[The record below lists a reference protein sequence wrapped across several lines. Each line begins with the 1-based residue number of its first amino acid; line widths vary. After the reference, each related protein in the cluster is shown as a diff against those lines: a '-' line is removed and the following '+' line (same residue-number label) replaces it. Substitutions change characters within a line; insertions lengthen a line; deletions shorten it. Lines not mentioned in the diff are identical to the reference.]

1 MITMNTST
9 TKRATNHRS
18 LTRFAWLSICA
29 ALITI
34 SLKGL
39 AYLLTGSV
47 GLLSDAMESFINLA
61 GAIVALVMLTIAARP
76 ADRDHTYGHHKAEYF
91 SSGIEGILILVAA
104 VGIAIA
110 AIKRLLDPKPLDQV
124 GIGLAVSVL
133 ASLVNLYV
141 ALVLKK
147 AGKNYQS
154 ITLEADAKHLMTDVW
169 TSAGVIV
176 GVGLVVLTGLQQL
189 DPIVALFVAAN
200 IVWSGVNI
208 MRKSV
213 MGLMDVS
220 LPEEKIR
227 VINEVLEPY
236 KQMGIQFHAMQ
247 TRQAGSREF
256 ISMHVLV
263 PGKWTVQEG
272 HQLIEKIEANI
283 GIKFPGASVFTHL
296 EPIEDKSSWD
306 DVGLDV

>member
-1 MITMNTST
+1 MNRST
-9 TKRATNHRS
+9 KKRLNGHPS
-18 LTRFAWLSICA
+18 LTRFAWLSISA
-29 ALITI
+29 ALVTI

-61 GAIVALVMLTIAARP
+61 GAIVVLIMLTIAARP
-76 ADRDHTYGHHKAEYF
+76 ADKDHSFGHNKAEYF

-110 AIKRLLDPKPLDQV
+110 AINRLLDPKPLDQV

-133 ASLVNLYV
+133 ASLVNLFV
-141 ALVLKK
+141 ALILKK

-176 GVGLVVLTGLQQL
+176 GVGLVALTGLQQL
-189 DPIVALFVAAN
+189 DPIVALIVAAN

-220 LPEEKIR
+220 LSEEKIQL
-227 VINEVLEPY
+227 INDVLEPY
-236 KQMGIQFHAMQ
+236 KQMGIQFHAFQ

-263 PGKWTVQEG
+263 PGKWTVQKG
-272 HQLIEKIEANI
+272 HQLIEKIESDI
-283 GIKFPGASVFTHL
+283 RIKFSGASVFTHL

-306 DVGLDV
+306 DLDLV